1 MRGWAVLLLP
11 AALAA
16 ACSQPASNAVP
27 EAANAVN
34 AAAPTLPDCPETQL
48 SCGRQRPIVSDGITP
63 FVNESYYLAMVF
75 PRGSQVCATRSGDAP
90 HGFFAV
96 YGAPPGCPERPN
108 RPPRFITLYAEY
120 NALFIT
126 ELSEIV
132 PDGCRPLAG
141 DTRRRL
147 SGPGL
152 SFPGS
157 PSILCETRA
166 ASNRFEISVYT
177 LAGPSHDGD
186 GPGAPRIR
194 AATYFMTLGTD
205 AAHFDEDLVHF
216 RAVLASVR
224 IGTEG

>member
-34 AAAPTLPDCPETQL
+34 AAAPTLPDCLETQL
-48 SCGRQRPIVSDGITP
+48 SCGRQRPIVSDGVTP
-63 FVNESYYLAMVF
+63 FVNENYYLAMVF

-126 ELSEIV
+126 ELSEIM
-132 PDGCRPLAG
+132 PDSCRPLAA

-177 LAGPSHDGD
+177 LAGRKQARDGHVE
-186 GPGAPRIR
+186 PRIR
-194 AATYFMTLGTD
+194 ADT
-205 AAHFDEDLVHF
+205 
-216 RAVLASVR
+216 
-224 IGTEG
+224 